1 MGVEVLFSA
10 RSAGKESAI
19 NAATIR
25 DLEIAAKT
33 NCRIGLLCHAGL
45 CYDSRRTLKPIN
57 DAVSLYGFL
66 NLQEV
71 LLTNLAKPSTL
82 SFALKMISG
91 TAPKIVE

>member
-1 MGVEVLFSA
+1 MAVELLFIA
-10 RSAGKESAI
+10 RLAGKESA
-19 NAATIR
+19 NRAATIR

-45 CYDSRRTLKPIN
+45 CYDAHRTLKPIN

-71 LLTNLAKPSTL
+71 LLTNLAKAQHVFL
-82 SFALKMISG
+82 S
-91 TAPKIVE
+91 P